1 MVNSSLLLVNGD
13 IRDVILEPVDEIV
26 ALLKLVAKLPLSS
39 MEPEHFVQ
47 LFSIYNSFGGY
58 PHTHTAQNFFFLS
71 LSFFL

>member
-47 LFSIYNSFGGY
+47 LFSLYN
-58 PHTHTAQNFFFLS
+58 
-71 LSFFL
+71 